1 MKVTEIIG
9 QSEKSIFSFELL
21 PPLKGNDA
29 SRIYRTIET
38 LIGFDPKYINITT
51 HRDEIEFRE
60 NPDGTI
66 RKKVVRKRPGTVAIA
81 ASIQYKY
88 GIPVVPH
95 IVCGG
100 FTRSETEHVLIDLH
114 FLGINNV
121 LALRGDGL
129 KGEQV
134 FRPEPDGNLHA
145 VDLVE
150 QISRLKKGIYLDP
163 DLKNTTPLDFCTG
176 VAGYPEKH
184 SEAPNLETDLL
195 YLKKKVEAGAEYVV
209 TQMFFDNRVYF
220 DFVAKCRNV
229 GITVP
234 IIPGIKPIALMNQ
247 LYILPKLFSIHLPGD
262 LVKALLS
269 CKTDDDARK
278 AGTEWAISQARELVA
293 ANVPGLHIYTY
304 GISDNVREIVK
315 AVF

>member
-1 MKVTEIIG
+1 
-9 QSEKSIFSFELL
+9 
-21 PPLKGNDA
+21 
-29 SRIYRTIET
+29 
-38 LIGFDPKYINITT
+38 
-51 HRDEIEFRE
+51 
-60 NPDGTI
+60 
-66 RKKVVRKRPGTVAIA
+66 
-81 ASIQYKY
+81 
-88 GIPVVPH
+88 
-95 IVCGG
+95 
-100 FTRSETEHVLIDLH
+100 
-114 FLGINNV
+114 
-121 LALRGDGL
+121 
-129 KGEQV
+129 
-134 FRPEPDGNLHA
+134 
-145 VDLVE
+145 
-150 QISRLKKGIYLDP
+150 
-163 DLKNTTPLDFCTG
+163 
-176 VAGYPEKH
+176 
-184 SEAPNLETDLL
+184 
-195 YLKKKVEAGAEYVV
+195 
-209 TQMFFDNRVYF
+209 MFFDNRVYF